1 MLFSNVIKAEKFVR
15 QAQMVHGTQ
24 YDYHMVLN
32 RESLGEYSNNYI
44 NINAP
49 VFISC
54 VMHGEFIE
62 TPHNHLQGH
71 GCPDCFGN
79 RNINMIKAALYEHK
93 ITAESHFTF
102 PNVSWRFV
110 YDLYL
115 PDYNVIIQFHSLEH
129 SVPILEVDGEDS
141 FRSIKQMD
149 VMRDALARQMGV
161 KILYITSKHLSEM
174 NRHQLGQYISNILY
188 NHKYGPSNKNHF

>member
-54 VMHGEFIE
+54 IMHGEFIE
-62 TPHNHLQGH
+62 TPHNHL
-71 GCPDCFGN
+71 
-79 RNINMIKAALYEHK
+79 
-93 ITAESHFTF
+93 
-102 PNVSWRFV
+102 
-110 YDLYL
+110 
-115 PDYNVIIQFHSLEH
+115 
-129 SVPILEVDGEDS
+129 
-141 FRSIKQMD
+141 
-149 VMRDALARQMGV
+149 
-161 KILYITSKHLSEM
+161 
-174 NRHQLGQYISNILY
+174 
-188 NHKYGPSNKNHF
+188 